1 MADGTA
7 AMVSPFPY
15 EGRASKWVTLGPS
28 VHQLEFRLGSSEGAG
43 VEFGPASTGRS
54 GRPPSNFRRR
64 RPARVGSADAGY

>member
-28 VHQLEFRLGSSEGAG
+28 VHQPEFRLGSSEGAG
-43 VEFGPASTGRS
+43 VEFGPAWKS
-54 GRPPSNFRRR
+54 
-64 RPARVGSADAGY
+64 VV